1 MTTSTACVLGL
12 LGSMAGAEG
21 AVFTSD
27 NINQSI
33 PDGSGTGMASV
44 QPVAGLSGV
53 IKSLTVSLSV
63 SGRGAGAFNGDL
75 YATLQHADGADI
87 GFAVL
92 LNRPGRRTGD
102 DVGYWD
108 SGLQVTFDEA
118 AGRDVHN
125 YRALLPG
132 GDHNTPLG
140 GPLTGLW
147 SPDGRTADPSLVL
160 GDVDLPQATLDS
172 FLGLDPN
179 GKWTLFLADLEKGG
193 EARLD
198 SWSLNII
205 TQTPIPEPQ
214 AWALLSALGLAGY
227 VLRRRGQAS

>member
-1 MTTSTACVLGL
+1 
-12 LGSMAGAEG
+12 MAGAEG
-21 AVFTSD
+21 AVFTFD

-33 PDGSGTGMASV
+33 PDGSGAGMASV
-44 QPVAGLSGV
+44 QPVSGLSGV
-53 IKSLTVSLSV
+53 IKSLTVSVSLSGV
-63 SGRGAGAFNGDL
+63 RAGAFNGDL
-75 YATLQHADGADI
+75 YGTLQHADGANI

-108 SGLQVTFDEA
+108 DGLQVTFDET

-125 YRALLPG
+125 YRAILFA
-132 GDHNTPLG
+132 GDHSRALG
-140 GPLTGLW
+140 GPLTGVW
-147 SPDGRTADPSLVL
+147 NSDGRTADPSLVL
-160 GDVDLPQATLDS
+160 GDVDLPHATLGS
-172 FLGLDPN
+172 FSGLDPN

-198 SWSLNII
+198 SWGLNII
-205 TQTPIPEPQ
+205 TQTPIPEPR